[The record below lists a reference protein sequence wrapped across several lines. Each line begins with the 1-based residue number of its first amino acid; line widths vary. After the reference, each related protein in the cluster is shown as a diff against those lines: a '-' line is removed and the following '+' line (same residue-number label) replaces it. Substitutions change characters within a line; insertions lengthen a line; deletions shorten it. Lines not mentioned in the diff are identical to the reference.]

1 MRIYIGADHRGF
13 ELKAKLIPWLK
24 NQGYDVV
31 DCGNM
36 NYDPN
41 DDYPDFSFS
50 VADHVASEI
59 GSVGIVICG
68 SGSGVCIAANKVKG
82 IRCGLAA
89 NDDMVRHQRTHDNAN
104 MMAISA
110 DYIDEAHVKSMITIF
125 LTTEFMKLDR
135 FIRRLKKI
143 SDREG

>member
-13 ELKAKLIPWLK
+13 ELKAKLIPWLR

-36 NYDPN
+36 NFDPN

-50 VADHVASEI
+50 VADHVAAEE
-59 GSVGIVICG
+59 GSYGIVMCG

-104 MMAISA
+104 MLAISA
-110 DYIDEAHVKSMITIF
+110 DYIDEVRVRSMITIF
-125 LTTEFMKLDR
+125 LTTDFMKLDR
-135 FIRRLKKI
+135 FLRRLKKI